1 MVYGHLGIHDLRNH
15 HTLPYSHQLP
25 DVLPCHQ
32 VARPITILQRPPP
45 PAHHVIDD
53 GVATDPA
60 VQLIGPAK
68 SMAMTAVERLVG
80 RRLGFYGGS
89 MGFLLGFEGDF
100 NSWLVV
106 WNILEHFGTFWNI
119 FIFPYIGKNDPN

>member
-1 MVYGHLGIHDLRNH
+1 
-15 HTLPYSHQLP
+15 
-25 DVLPCHQ
+25 
-32 VARPITILQRPPP
+32 
-45 PAHHVIDD
+45 
-53 GVATDPA
+53 
-60 VQLIGPAK
+60 
-68 SMAMTAVERLVG
+68 MAMTAVERLVG

-119 FIFPYIGKNDPN
+119 LEHFGTFWNILEHFGTFWNIFIFPYIGKNDPN

>member
-1 MVYGHLGIHDLRNH
+1 M
-15 HTLPYSHQLP
+15 
-25 DVLPCHQ
+25 
-32 VARPITILQRPPP
+32 
-45 PAHHVIDD
+45 IDD

-106 WNILEHFGTFWNI
+106 WNILEHFGTFLFFHMLGRMI
-119 FIFPYIGKNDPN
+119 PTDTFVRGG